1 MNNKYRYEIKLV
13 LNESEFTHVLLW
25 LDMIGGKKKFVD
37 RKVNTLYFDNLAQE
51 AIQHNLAGIASRNK
65 VRLRWYGDNFSLN
78 TDLQLEIK
86 SRDGRLGSKIKY
98 PISTK
103 MGFFKND
110 FVSKISDDIFKEVYS
125 SGFKHSSINDH
136 LVPMLMVKYKR
147 KYFEIMNGV
156 RVTIDNNIKFYDVS
170 QNIKLNS
177 IIPINYSPYI
187 VEIKFSNNYK
197 DHVSDL
203 LRPTLLTPKRH
214 SKYLAGLAILGYITY
229 I

>member
-78 TDLQLEIK
+78 SDLQLEIK

-98 PISTK
+98 PISL
-103 MGFFKND
+103 ND
-110 FVSKISDDIFKEVYS
+110 IVYYQY
-125 SGFKHSSINDH
+125 DCTT
-136 LVPMLMVKYKR
+136 R
-147 KYFEIMNGV
+147 KKKKQEEN
-156 RVTIDNNIKFYDVS
+156 
-170 QNIKLNS
+170 
-177 IIPINYSPYI
+177 
-187 VEIKFSNNYK
+187 
-197 DHVSDL
+197 
-203 LRPTLLTPKRH
+203 
-214 SKYLAGLAILGYITY
+214 
-229 I
+229 